1 MRLLVIEDDK
11 ETAYAIKEVLADN
24 YVVEL
29 AFTGQEGLE
38 KIFAN
43 EYDLI
48 TLDLNL
54 PDKSGLEVC
63 KNIRSKGIT
72 IPILMLTGQDEMSTK
87 IAGLDFGA
95 DDYLLKPFNFEE
107 LLARIRV
114 LLRRHHPHH
123 MTNTLHVG
131 NLTLDLT
138 KKVVKRGSK
147 TIPLRRKELSLLEYL
162 MRNRGKVIT
171 REMILNHVWS
181 SIEDPSTNT
190 IDVHIK
196 YLRDQIDK
204 PFLKKL
210 IKTVHGL
217 GYKIES

>member
-11 ETAYAIKEVLADN
+11 ETAYAIKEVLIDN

-29 AFTGQEGLE
+29 AFTGAEGYE
-38 KIFAN
+38 KALAN

-54 PDKSGLEVC
+54 PDINGLEVC
-63 KNIRSKGIT
+63 KKIRSKGIIT
-72 IPILMLTGQDEMSTK
+72 PILMLTGQDEISTK
-87 IAGLDFGA
+87 VAGLDYGA

-107 LLARIRV
+107 LMARIRV
-114 LLRRHHPHH
+114 LLRRNHPHH

-138 KKVVKRGSK
+138 KKVVKRGNRS
-147 TIPLRRKELSLLEYL
+147 IPLRRKELSLLEYL

-171 REMILNHVWS
+171 REMILNHVWA

-204 PFLKKL
+204 PFVKKL